1 MPSED
6 TDLDGVGGS
15 DALYAWWLDLIPA
28 LFGASGA
35 KARDPKAQT
44 EGNDGSRSPPGVA
57 HVPQALEMTRQ
68 LITPLY
74 QGFLQALLAN
84 PQPERAF
91 GTLLEQTLSHL
102 RSASRSLA
110 DMATTMPS
118 QQGAL
123 PIGWNFLADPVSAF
137 GEAMKPLSLN
147 LERAYGGLADAFGL
161 APSREL
167 QLAGREML
175 QCAFAKRQAQAEY
188 LGLAVGALAKGAEGT
203 LARLRE
209 MGQRGES
216 VDSLLALVRLWA
228 RSTDEAVHAAMQTPE
243 ALEASAKL
251 MRVAMRARKQ
261 QQRVVAIA
269 SEALNVPT
277 RAEVDAAYREIQDLK
292 RELRRIRK
300 SGGPR
305 VREPAAT
312 GSAAPVAAKRPRTRT
327 PAAKRKNSSK
337 VAA

>member
-6 TDLDGVGGS
+6 TDVGAVGGS
-15 DALYAWWLDLIPA
+15 DALYAWWLDVIPSF
-28 LFGASGA
+28 FGASGA
-35 KARDPKAQT
+35 KARDPEADT
-44 EGNDGSRSPPGVA
+44 GGNDDSRLPPGIS

-74 QGFLQALLAN
+74 QAFLQALLAN
-84 PQPERAF
+84 PHPEHAF
-91 GTLLEQTLSHL
+91 STLLEQTLAHL
-102 RSASRSLA
+102 RGASRSLA
-110 DMATTMPS
+110 DMATTMRS
-118 QQGAL
+118 QHGAL
-123 PIGWNFLADPVSAF
+123 PTGWNFLSDPGSAL

-147 LERAYGGLADAFGL
+147 LERAYGGLADAFGF

-167 QLAGREML
+167 QQAGREML
-175 QCAFAKRQAQAEY
+175 ECAFAKRQAQAEY

-209 MGQRGES
+209 MGRRGES

-243 ALEASAKL
+243 ALDASAKL
-251 MRVAMRARKQ
+251 LRVAIRSRKQ
-261 QQRVVAIA
+261 QQRMVAIA

-277 RAEVDAAYREIQDLK
+277 RADVDAAYREIQDLK
-292 RELRRIRK
+292 REMKRIRK
-300 SGGPR
+300 SGGLR
-305 VREPAAT
+305 MREPAST
-312 GSAAPVAAKRPRTRT
+312 GSAAPVASKRPRTRT